1 MGREPV
7 DEQVEFIDL
16 GDEVEDEY
24 ADSDVVTLHPEKADL
39 GTRLDKF
46 LADNLPDMSRAML
59 QRLIEDGL
67 VLVDGVQRK
76 SKFRMTPGQV
86 VVVQIPPPEDDEIQ
100 PDPIPLDIVYE
111 DADVIVINKPA
122 GMVVHPAP
130 GHPRGTLANALVA
143 HVPEIAVGGSH
154 RPGIVH
160 RLDKDTSGLIVAAK
174 TDRGKLALVNQ
185 WADRSVEKTYI
196 TLVNGSPEEDEAT
209 IDAPIMRD
217 TQNRQ
222 RMAVHRNGRD
232 AVSHFRV
239 LERFKD
245 ATLLEVAI
253 ETGRTHQIR
262 VHLAFAGLPVVGD
275 HVYGRI
281 GSDPVP
287 ADRQLLHAS
296 RLGFDLPAGDRVTFE
311 APLPADFEAALQE
324 LREREPADE

>member
-1 MGREPV
+1 MDDP
-7 DEQVEFIDL
+7 VEFIDL
-16 GDEVEDEY
+16 GEDDGDGARSEG
-24 ADSDVVTLHPEKADL
+24 VVTLRPEKPDL
-39 GTRLDKF
+39 GTRLDKY
-46 LADNLPDMSRAML
+46 LAEQLPDMSRAML
-59 QRLIEDGL
+59 QGLIEDGR

-76 SKFRMTPGQV
+76 PKFRMTPGQV
-86 VVVQIPPPEDDEIQ
+86 ITVDIPPVADDEIQ
-100 PDPIPLDIVYE
+100 PDPIPLDVVYE

-174 TDRGKLALVNQ
+174 TDRGKLALVEQ

-196 TLVNGSPEEDEAT
+196 TLVSGAPEDDEAT

-232 AVSHFRV
+232 AVSHFKV
-239 LERFKD
+239 LERFPD
-245 ATLLEVAI
+245 ATLLEVSI

-262 VHLAFAGLPVVGD
+262 VHLAFAGFPVVGD
-275 HVYGRI
+275 PVYGRP
-281 GSDPVP
+281 SNDPVH

-296 RLGFDLPAGDRVTFE
+296 RLGFNLPNGNHVTFE
-311 APLPADFEAALQE
+311 APLPEDFEAALRE
-324 LREREPADE
+324 LRERDANDDQ

>member
-1 MGREPV
+1 M
-7 DEQVEFIDL
+7 DDQVEFIDL
-16 GDEVEDEY
+16 GDDEDEQDES
-24 ADSDVVTLHPEKADL
+24 AGEGLVTLYPEKADL
-39 GTRLDKF
+39 GARLDKY
-46 LADNLPDMSRAML
+46 LADNLPDMSRVML
-59 QRLIEDGL
+59 QGLIEAGL
-67 VLVDGVQRK
+67 VLVDGAQRK
-76 SKFRMTPGQV
+76 SKFRVTPGQV
-86 VVVQIPPPEDDEIQ
+86 VTVEIPPVEEDEIQ
-100 PDPIPLDIVYE
+100 PDAIPLEIVYE
-111 DADVIVINKPA
+111 DPDVIVINKPA

-174 TDRGKLALVNQ
+174 TDRGKLKLVDQ
-185 WADRSVEKTYI
+185 WADRSVEKTYL
-196 TLVNGSPEEDEAT
+196 TLVNGVVPEDEAT

-245 ATLLEVAI
+245 AALLEVSI

-262 VHLAFAGLPVVGD
+262 VHLAFAGFPVMGD
-275 HVYGRI
+275 PVYGKPQR
-281 GSDPVP
+281 DPVT
-287 ADRQLLHAS
+287 AERQMLHAS
-296 RLGFDLPAGDRVTFE
+296 KLGFALPNGERVAFE
-311 APLPADFEAALQE
+311 APLPDDFEAALAE
-324 LREREPADE
+324 LRAREAGDA

>member
-1 MGREPV
+1 MAHASM
-7 DEQVEFIDL
+7 DDDVEMIDL
-16 GDEVEDEY
+16 GEDEG
-24 ADSDVVTLHPEKADL
+24 DESRPSGIVTLYPQKSDL
-39 GTRLDKF
+39 GTRLDKY
-46 LADNLPDMSRAML
+46 LADSLPDMSRAML
-59 QRLIEDGL
+59 QGLIEEGQ
-67 VLVDGVQRK
+67 VLVDGIRRK
-76 SKFRMTPGQV
+76 PKFRITPGQV
-86 VVVQIPPPEDDEIQ
+86 VTVDIPPVEDDEIQ

-174 TDRGKLALVNQ
+174 TDRGKLTLVDQ
-185 WADRSVEKTYI
+185 WADRSVEKRYI
-196 TLVNGSPEEDEAT
+196 ALVNGSPEEDEAT

-222 RMAVHRNGRD
+222 RMAVHRNGRE
-232 AVSHFRV
+232 AVSHFTV
-239 LERFKD
+239 LERFPD
-245 ATLLEVAI
+245 ATLLEVTI

-262 VHLAFAGLPVVGD
+262 VHLAFAGLPIIGD
-275 HVYGRI
+275 AVYGKT

-287 ADRQLLHAS
+287 TSRQMLHAS
-296 RLGFDLPAGDRVTFE
+296 KLGFALPDGQRVSFE
-311 APLPADFEAALQE
+311 ANLPEDFVNALQQ
-324 LREREPADE
+324 LRERASEP

>member
-1 MGREPV
+1 MDDR
-7 DEQVEFIDL
+7 VEVIDL
-16 GDEVEDEY
+16 GDDDGDE
-24 ADSDVVTLHPEKADL
+24 AQPSGLVTLYPEKPDL
-39 GTRLDKF
+39 GTRLDRY

-59 QRLIEDGL
+59 QGLIEDGQ
-67 VLVDGVQRK
+67 VLVDGIQRK
-76 SKFRMTPGQV
+76 SKFRVTPGQAV
-86 VVVQIPPPEDDEIQ
+86 TVDIPPAADDEIQ
-100 PDPIPLDIVYE
+100 PDPIPLDVVFE
-111 DADVIVINKPA
+111 DPDVIVINKPA

-174 TDRGKLALVNQ
+174 TDRGKLSLVDQ
-185 WADRSVEKTYI
+185 WAERSVDKTYI
-196 TLVNGSPEEDEAT
+196 TLVSGSPDEDEAT

-222 RMAVHRNGRD
+222 RMAVHRNGRE

-239 LERFKD
+239 LERFPE
-245 ATLLEVAI
+245 ATLLEVTI

-275 HVYGRI
+275 PVYGRP
-281 GSDPVP
+281 GNDPVR
-287 ADRQLLHAS
+287 ASRQLLHAS
-296 RLGFDLPAGDRVTFE
+296 KLGFDLPDGSRVTFE
-311 APLPADFEAALQE
+311 APLPEDFAAALQQ
-324 LREREPADE
+324 LRERESGDG